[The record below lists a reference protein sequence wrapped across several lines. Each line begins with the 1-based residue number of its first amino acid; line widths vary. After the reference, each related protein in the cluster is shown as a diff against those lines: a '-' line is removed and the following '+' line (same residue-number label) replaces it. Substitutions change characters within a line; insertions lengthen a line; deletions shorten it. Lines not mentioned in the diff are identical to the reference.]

1 MESAVMQGKVVQ
13 TEPLLVDAKGV
24 CTLLGIGLSCLYAM
38 DRSGE
43 LGPQGLKLRRRRLW
57 PRRELQEWVDA
68 GCPRREIWVE
78 TKKRERHEFSGEN

>member
-1 MESAVMQGKVVQ
+1 MATECVKPNES
-13 TEPLLVDAKGV
+13 LLVDAKGV

-43 LGPQGLKLRRRRLW
+43 LGPMGIRLRRRRLW
-57 PRRELQEWVDA
+57 PREELADWVKA

-78 TKKRERHEFSGEN
+78 RKNS